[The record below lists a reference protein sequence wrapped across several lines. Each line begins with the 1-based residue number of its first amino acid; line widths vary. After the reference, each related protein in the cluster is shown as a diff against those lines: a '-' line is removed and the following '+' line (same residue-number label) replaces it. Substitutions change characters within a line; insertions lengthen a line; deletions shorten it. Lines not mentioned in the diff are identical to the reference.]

1 MMVDRSTWCSAAAS
15 AIVTSCRTSCN
26 QISYFWETDRNRF
39 ARLPARSVPR
49 SDSDMIRSSTIGR
62 RTRSMLSDPGRDLY
76 HEVRRKPRS
85 TKCCLCRDRG
95 VADAEVVEEGLHVD
109 PEGLV
114 VAVDGGPDRGCASE
128 AWAADAG
135 QDGRGD
141 VLAQSQQ
148 RRDGAG
154 SLEGDLVAAAASGF
168 GDEVL
173 PAELVQVVGRS
184 PDGVLGLAGHVRDL
198 GR

>member
-76 HEVRRKPRS
+76 HEVRRKPRLVRGRAGRRWRRRAS
-85 TKCCLCRDRG
+85 MLLRIGEHVIALGCDAAAVGVRVGVGG
-95 VADAEVVEEGLHVD
+95 VAYVELG
-109 PEGLV
+109 
-114 VAVDGGPDRGCASE
+114 ATRNGGSGS
-128 AWAADAG
+128 WHQSG
-135 QDGRGD
+135 SGR
-141 VLAQSQQ
+141 
-148 RRDGAG
+148 
-154 SLEGDLVAAAASGF
+154 
-168 GDEVL
+168 L
-173 PAELVQVVGRS
+173 PG
-184 PDGVLGLAGHVRDL
+184 
-198 GR
+198 